1 MDTSDE
7 YKDDIASFASYEES
21 VINDEGEWNIDDI
34 IRNVS
39 ADFIIIQENE
49 WNSYI
54 DSISERQSMYND
66 KNTDDGQKFGE
77 NVYIRNEFLPHD
89 DNADGSNAST
99 RIQQYV
105 DNNLNWMLMTTLMAG
120 TFPHLQGP

>member
-21 VINDEGEWNIDDI
+21 VINDEGEWNINDI

-66 KNTDDGQKFGE
+66 KNTDDG
-77 NVYIRNEFLPHD
+77 H
-89 DNADGSNAST
+89 
-99 RIQQYV
+99 
-105 DNNLNWMLMTTLMAG
+105 
-120 TFPHLQGP
+120 